1 MYMERFTRTYSV
13 IHLDSINYNID
24 QVKKQIKPDTKILA
38 IVKANAYGHGA
49 LRIAAEIKD
58 KVYGFG
64 VATVKEALELR
75 NSGIDN
81 FILVLGY
88 VTSYEYEEMITNN
101 ITFTIATREMAEDI
115 SRYAVKFNKEASC
128 HIKINT
134 GMNRLGFSATEETIN
149 EIISMHSLSMIKWDG
164 IFMHFATA
172 DEENKDYS
180 KKQFERF
187 SYVLDKL
194 EKNNITFPIRH
205 CANSATIID
214 MPEYQLDMVREG
226 IVLYGLLPSDEVKKV
241 PDFKPVME
249 IKSHVIFVNEL
260 AAGES
265 ISYGRCFVTDRDMR
279 VATIAIGYADG
290 YPRALSNKGYV
301 LIHGQKAAILGRV
314 CMDQMVVDVT
324 DIEDVKVEDV
334 VTIVGKDGGAEI
346 TIEELSELSG
356 RFNYEFVCDI
366 SERVE
371 KKYI

>member
-1 MYMERFTRTYSV
+1 MERFTRTYSV
-13 IHLDSINYNID
+13 IHLDSINYNIE

-49 LRIAAEIKD
+49 LRIAGEIKD

-88 VTSYEYEEMITNN
+88 VTSYEYEEMIANN
-101 ITFTIATREMAEDI
+101 ITFTIATRDMAEDI
-115 SRYAVKFNKEASC
+115 SRYALKLNKEALC

-134 GMNRLGFSATEETIN
+134 GMNRLGFSANEDTVR
-149 EIISMHSLSMIKWDG
+149 EIISMHSLPMIKWDG

-172 DEENKDYS
+172 DEADKEYS
-180 KKQFERF
+180 RKQFERF
-187 SYVLDKL
+187 SYVLDEL
-194 EKNNITFPIRH
+194 EKNNITFSIRH
-205 CANSATIID
+205 CANSAAIID

-265 ISYGRCFVTDRDMR
+265 ISYGRSFVTDKSMK
-279 VATIAIGYADG
+279 VATVAIGYADG
-290 YPRALSNKGYV
+290 YPRSLSNKGYV

-334 VTIVGKDGGAEI
+334 VTIVGKDGNAEV

>member
-1 MYMERFTRTYSV
+1 MERFTRTYSV
-13 IHLDSINYNID
+13 IHLNSINYNIS
-24 QVKKQIKPDTKILA
+24 QVKKQIQPDTKILA

-49 LRIAAEIKD
+49 LRIAKEIKD

-64 VATVKEALELR
+64 VATVREALELR
-75 NSGIDN
+75 HSGINN

-88 VTSYEYEEMITNN
+88 VAPIEYEDMINN
-101 ITFTIATREMAEDI
+101 EITFTIATKEMAEDI
-115 SRYAVKFNKEASC
+115 SKYALKLKKNALC

-134 GMNRLGFSATEETIN
+134 GMNRLGFTANDETVNTIKELYGLSGIN
-149 EIISMHSLSMIKWDG
+149 WDG

-172 DEENKDYS
+172 DELSKEYS
-180 KKQFERF
+180 HRQFSLF
-187 SYVLDKL
+187 MDVIDKL
-194 EKNNITFPIRH
+194 SRENITFPIRH
-205 CANSATIID
+205 CANSAAIID

-226 IVLYGLLPSDEVKKV
+226 IVLYGLKPSQEVNEY

-265 ISYGRCFVTDRDMR
+265 ISYGRSFVTQKPMK
-279 VATIAIGYADG
+279 VATVAIGYADG
-290 YPRALSNKGYV
+290 YPRSLSNKGYV
-301 LIHGQKAAILGRV
+301 LIKGQKAPILGRI

-324 DIEDVKVEDV
+324 DIENVKVEDV
-334 VTIVGKDGGAEI
+334 VTIVGKDGDLEI
-346 TIEELSELSG
+346 TIEELSKLSG

>member
-1 MYMERFTRTYSV
+1 MEKFTRTYSV
-13 IHLDSINYNID
+13 IHLDSINYNIE
-24 QVKKQIKPDTKILA
+24 QVRKQIASTTKILA

-49 LRIAAEIKD
+49 LRIATEIKD

-75 NSGIDN
+75 RNGISN

-88 VTSYEYEEMITNN
+88 VTPAEYEDMIANE
-101 ITFTIATREMAEDI
+101 ITFTVATTDMAEDI
-115 SRYAVKFNKEASC
+115 SHYAIKAEKPALC

-134 GMNRLGFSATEETIN
+134 GMNRLGFAANDTTIN
-149 EIISMHSLSMIKWDG
+149 QIVKMYKLPMIQWDG

-172 DEENKDYS
+172 DEADKEYS
-180 KKQFERF
+180 HRQFELF
-187 SYVLDKL
+187 KNILDKL
-194 EKNNITFPIRH
+194 GENNITFPIRH

-226 IVLYGLLPSDEVKKV
+226 IVLYGLKPSDEVKEY

-265 ISYGRCFVTDRDMR
+265 ISYGRSFVTSAPMK
-279 VATIAIGYADG
+279 VATVAIGYADG
-290 YPRALSNKGYV
+290 YPRSLSNKGYV
-301 LIHGQKAAILGRV
+301 LIHGQKARILGRI

-324 DIEDVKVEDV
+324 DIPDVKVEDV
-334 VTIVGKDGGAEI
+334 VTIVGKDGANEI
-346 TIEELSELSG
+346 TIGELSGLSG

>member
-1 MYMERFTRTYSV
+1 MERFTRTYSV
-13 IHLDSINYNID
+13 IHLDSINYNIE

-49 LRIAAEIKD
+49 LRIAGEIKD

-88 VTSYEYEEMITNN
+88 VTSYEYEEMITND

-115 SRYAVKFNKEASC
+115 SRYALKLNKEALC

-134 GMNRLGFSATEETIN
+134 GMNRLGFSADEATVEK
-149 EIISMHSLSMIKWDG
+149 IIAMHSLPMIKWDG

-187 SYVLDKL
+187 SYVLDEL
-194 EKNNITFPIRH
+194 EKNNITFSIRH

-265 ISYGRCFVTDRDMR
+265 ISYGRSFVTDKTMR
-279 VATIAIGYADG
+279 VATVAIGYADG
-290 YPRALSNKGYV
+290 YPRSLSNKGYV

-334 VTIVGKDGGAEI
+334 VTIVGKDGNAEI